1 MIIRRDG
8 DDMYTEELMW
18 ACDRLM
24 HVMGAQDACEASE
37 LANWHTDELY
47 LRAKIERI
55 QRLM

>member
-1 MIIRRDG
+1 
-8 DDMYTEELMW
+8 MYTEELMW

-24 HVMGAQDACEASE
+24 HVMGAQDVCGVAEWAE
-37 LANWHTDELY
+37 WHTDELY